1 MRMYSSGIYIQ
12 FRACS
17 ESRYIMKGVQR
28 GEIRTGG
35 KGLLKACFVFSFI

>member
-35 KGLLKACFVFSFI
+35 KGECLQMLKNFY